1 MYAMMS
7 LASYL
12 AAASA
17 TAIFWMGVAQ
27 ELLPARIAAAVVATA
42 GIWIAEHAERRTR
55 SHRASR
61 AATLNGLLL
70 LAMASVSLYLHFV
83 E

>member
-7 LASYL
+7 LTSYL
-12 AAASA
+12 AAIAA
-17 TAIFWMGVAQ
+17 TVIFWAGVAQ
-27 ELLPARIAAAVVATA
+27 ELLVARIAAAVIATA
-42 GIWIAEHAERRTR
+42 GIWFAESAERRTR
-55 SHRASR
+55 SRGATQ

-70 LAMASVSLYLHFV
+70 FAMAVVSLYLHFV